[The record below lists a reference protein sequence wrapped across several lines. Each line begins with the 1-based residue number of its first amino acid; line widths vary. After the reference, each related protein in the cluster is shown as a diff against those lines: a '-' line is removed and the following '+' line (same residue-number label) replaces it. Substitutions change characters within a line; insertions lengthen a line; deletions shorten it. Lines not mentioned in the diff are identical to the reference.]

1 MSQLNPYFMWLYF
14 THKDMPYS
22 LRTGHTLGLPF
33 HYSTNAAPSRGSVIW
48 NHFLML

>member
-1 MSQLNPYFMWLYF
+1 MWLYF

-22 LRTGHTLGLPF
+22 LKKGPTLGLPF

-48 NHFLML
+48 NNFLML